1 MRLGLIGV
9 LVVVSAWSSAGWSRS
24 PAKPQERKVKTYT
37 AGNVA
42 FNAQADDVT
51 LEKIGTGCWEVRL
64 ADPNAEFKTAWIRFV
79 VKSKDQMATLPP
91 QQDAMQYFKLTF
103 LGVEN
108 PPDKKVTRKFGARAV
123 EGDLHHATKPA
134 NQTMEVY
141 RLNQAD
147 GGVIAINF
155 ARADSFAAATA
166 EALFAG
172 VAGSIHLTKSE

>member
-1 MRLGLIGV
+1 MRFGWVGV
-9 LVVVSAWSSAGWSRS
+9 LLVVATWSSAGWSRT
-24 PAKPQERKVKTYT
+24 PAKPHERNVKTYT

-51 LEKIGTGCWEVRL
+51 LEKIGAGCWEVRL
-64 ADPNAEFKTAWIRFV
+64 ADPDAEFKTAWIRFV
-79 VKSKDQMATLPP
+79 VKSKDQMASLPP
-91 QQDAMQYFKLTF
+91 QQDVMQSFKLTY

-108 PPDKKVTRKFGARAV
+108 PPEKKVTRKFGARAV
-123 EGDLHHATKPA
+123 EGDLHHATRPA

-166 EALFAG
+166 EALFAS
-172 VAGSIHLTKSE
+172 VAGSIHLARSE